1 MAGYRRVFSL
11 YRKLLGVYGRQGW
24 WPIIMD
30 GEVRYHP
37 GDYSVPASSDEQF
50 QIAIGAI
57 LAQNT
62 SWKNAEKALLSLYQG
77 GALCPDALA
86 KIPEEK
92 IAKLIRNSGY
102 YNQKARKIRDFLSVY
117 SLLPECRSAEEMRE
131 IFLGMKGIGPETADS
146 ILLYAFKKPFF
157 VIDAYTRRFCSR
169 NHLCGSC
176 SNWDYE
182 KYRAFFEKNLPRDY
196 RIYNE
201 YHALIVAWGKSSAE
215 RQRR

>member
-1 MAGYRRVFSL
+1 MAGCRRVFSL
-11 YRKLLGVYGRQGW
+11 YRKLLGAYGRQGW
-24 WPIIMD
+24 WPVIRR
-30 GEVRYHP
+30 GEMRYHP
-37 GDYSVPASSDEQF
+37 GDYSVPANEDERF

-62 SWKNAEKALLSLYQG
+62 SWKNAEKALLSLYCA

-86 KIPEEK
+86 KMPEGDV
-92 IAKLIRNSGY
+92 AKLIRSSGY
-102 YNQKARKIRDFLSVY
+102 YNQKAGRIKDFLPVY

-131 IFLGMKGIGPETADS
+131 ILLGVKGIGPETADS

-157 VIDAYTRRFCSR
+157 VVDAYTRRFCSR
-169 NHLCGSC
+169 NRLCGTC
-176 SNWDYE
+176 GNWGYE
-182 KYRAFFEKNLPRDY
+182 KYRGFFEKNLPRDR

-201 YHALIVAWGKSSAE
+201 YHALIVAWGKSSAK